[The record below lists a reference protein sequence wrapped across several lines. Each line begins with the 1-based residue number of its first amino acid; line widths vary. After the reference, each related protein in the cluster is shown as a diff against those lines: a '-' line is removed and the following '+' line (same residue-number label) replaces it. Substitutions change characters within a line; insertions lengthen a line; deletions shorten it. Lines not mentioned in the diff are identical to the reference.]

1 MESGWIKL
9 DRRILD
15 WGWYKDTN
23 TKVVFLHLL
32 LTAYIEDREY
42 RGKIVHRGE
51 CVTTIGEI
59 AESVGIS
66 YEQARKALTHLKET
80 NEITITRR
88 SKNLEISITNYN
100 KYQAKPNQN
109 PIKTQSEPNHIS
121 KYINNINTKEK
132 KERREEYISPK
143 EDIDWETIEILRK
156 CR

>member
-1 MESGWIKL
+1 MENGWIKL

-42 RGKIVHRGE
+42 RGKTIHRGE
-51 CVTTIGEI
+51 CITTIGEI

-88 SKNLEISITNYN
+88 SKSLEISITNYN

-109 PIKTQSEPNHIS
+109 PIKTQSKPNHIS